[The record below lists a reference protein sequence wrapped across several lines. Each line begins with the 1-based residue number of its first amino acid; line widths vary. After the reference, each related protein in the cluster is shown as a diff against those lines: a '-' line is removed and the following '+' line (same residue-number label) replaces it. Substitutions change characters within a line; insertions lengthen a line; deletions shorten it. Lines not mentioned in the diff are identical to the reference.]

1 MRVAFWADML
11 YYRLAA
17 GTTRYAGRLSTE
29 LLRLGTVDL
38 RLYTLFEQELVRS
51 EAKAR
56 GLPAAESIGGGI
68 SRQAQYLWWAAGF
81 AGPWKKMAAQA
92 DLIHVPNLLAVPAGR
107 APLLFTV
114 HDITFLTLPS
124 LHNSRTRL
132 MAGWALRRA
141 VRIADAFIADAEFTA
156 GELVRTTGVGREK
169 IHVIPLAA
177 DEAFRPTADTGCLS
191 RLGIEEPFALYV
203 GTLEPRKNLPLLLKA
218 FATLERTDA
227 KLVIA
232 GTKGWMFEE
241 IFALVEQLKLTSRVI
256 FTGFVPDADLPALLS
271 AAEVF
276 VYPSLHEGFGLP
288 VLEAMQCG
296 TPVITTNVSSL
307 PEVAGDAAL
316 MVSPEDVAGLA
327 SAMRRVL
334 DEPALR
340 EEMRGRSLEQARR
353 FSWRETAERTA
364 EVYRQVA
371 HPRVSR
377 GRGDP

>member
-17 GTTRYAGRLSTE
+17 GTTRYAGRLSIE
-29 LLRLGTVDL
+29 LQRLGSVDL
-38 RLYTLFEQELVRS
+38 RLYTLFAQDLVRS

-56 GLPAAESIGGGI
+56 GYPAAESIGGGI
-68 SRQAQYLWWAAGF
+68 SRQAQYLCWAAGL
-81 AGPWKKMAAQA
+81 AGPWREMASQV
-92 DLIHVPNLLAVPAGR
+92 DLIHVPNLLAVPSGR
-107 APLLFTV
+107 TPLLFTV
-114 HDITFLTLPS
+114 HDLTFLTFPS
-124 LHNSRTRL
+124 LHNGRTRL
-132 MAGWALRRA
+132 MAGWALRQA

-156 GELVRTTGVGREK
+156 GELVRTTGVPREK

-177 DEAFRPTADTGCLS
+177 DEAFRPTDDAGCLS
-191 RLGIEEPFALYV
+191 RLGMYV
-203 GTLEPRKNLPLLLKA
+203 GTLEPRKNLPLLLRA
-218 FATLERTDA
+218 FAALERTDA

-241 IFALVEQLKLTSRVI
+241 IFALVESLKLTSRVI

-316 MVSPEDVAGLA
+316 MVSPEDVTGLA

-334 DEPALR
+334 DEPGLR
-340 EEMRGRSLEQARR
+340 EEMRGRSMEQARR

-377 GRGDP
+377 VRGDP